1 MPNMMFDFQISL
13 LTIARPSVLPSND
26 VNPDFCYL

>member
-1 MPNMMFDFQISL
+1 MPNMMFNFQVSL
-13 LTIARPSVLPSND
+13 LTIARPSVLLCND